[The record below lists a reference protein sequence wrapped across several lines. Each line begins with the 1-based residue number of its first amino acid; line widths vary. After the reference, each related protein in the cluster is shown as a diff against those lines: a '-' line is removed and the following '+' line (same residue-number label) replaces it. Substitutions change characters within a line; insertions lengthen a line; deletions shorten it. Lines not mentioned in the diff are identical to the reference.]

1 MMLGNT
7 NDGLRKEECQTILDK
22 LSQRL
27 YNFSYK
33 KEQIRRIMIVG
44 IQGCG
49 IKVARWE
56 AAKES
61 QELRIITKLTGRISW
76 F

>member
-7 NDGLRKEECQTILDK
+7 KDGLRKEECQTILDK

-27 YNFSYK
+27 HNFGYK
-33 KEQIRRIMIVG
+33 KNQIRRIMIGG

-56 AAKES
+56 ATKES
-61 QELRIITKLTGRISW
+61 QELRINTKLTGRISW